1 MMRIVSLLSLL
12 WSLVE
17 VHCQTAPYVTFMSQT
32 LDNNSYININAVGR
46 PDVNSGEGV
55 QCITDLS
62 TCCSD
67 AQGGHRGDWY
77 FPDGTRLP
85 NPADDVD
92 TFQSR
97 GDQRVELRRTSGANP
112 PTGICRCDISTNAVH
127 DDTDKSV
134 RDSPIYVGLYPP
146 SGGMCKVAIVTR

>member
-17 VHCQTAPYVTFMSQT
+17 VHCQTAPYVFFMNQT
-32 LDNNSYININAVGR
+32 LDNNSYVDINDVGR
-46 PDVNSGEGV
+46 PDASGGEGV

-62 TCCSD
+62 TCCSGT
-67 AQGGHRGDWY
+67 QGGHRGDWF

-85 NPADDVD
+85 NPAVAVD

-97 GDQRVELRRTSGANP
+97 GDQRVELHRNSNAISP
-112 PTGICRCDISTNAVH
+112 VGIYHCSIPTNA
-127 DDTDKSV
+127 DSSV
-134 RDSPIYVGLYPP
+134 RVTLYVGLYTA
-146 SGGMCKVAIVTR
+146 SGGIYV